1 MFAFKEEEEGGR
13 FVSPDLGCELAS
25 SSKLVFVFHKASSE
39 CDSDWRLRKDDEL
52 HIYEGGRCVH

>member
-1 MFAFKEEEEGGR
+1 MFAFKEEDEGGC

-39 CDSDWRLRKDDEL
+39 CDFN
-52 HIYEGGRCVH
+52 